1 MCSQRGSERLG
12 AVRYRARHVLSYIA
26 GIAALL
32 IAGLTLSGC
41 GGGSG
46 GGGGL
51 GMGNI
56 MQGAGGLFAGSP
68 KIAMGP
74 VVGPPKN
81 VTTQL
86 NQALQTAGAERN
98 LTILPSGSPEAEY
111 TLRGYLL
118 SNVDGGRSR
127 ISYVWDVNDASG
139 KRVTRVSG
147 EETVARGSSSN
158 PWRGLNSSAMASIA
172 NSTASQLA
180 ANLPGGRG
188 GGFAKPAATSS
199 TSSTSGGTAAV
210 ATGTAA
216 ATGAAAT
223 SSSRTASTPK
233 PSGVVVGSVSGAP
246 GDGSR
251 SLPSALKKKLRSGG
265 VKVVNRGSNVY
276 TVRGT
281 VKLTTA
287 GSAKEKIRI
296 DWRVLEPNGTTKGT
310 VTQENTIPKGSLNG
324 SWGAI
329 ADAAAGAA
337 VPGIKRLVQ

>member
-1 MCSQRGSERLG
+1 LG
-12 AVRYRARHVLSYIA
+12 VERYRTRHILRYVVA
-26 GIAALL
+26 IAALL
-32 IAGLTLSGC
+32 TAALSLTGC
-41 GGGSG
+41 GGGN

-81 VTTQL
+81 VTSQL
-86 NQALQTAGAERN
+86 TQALQTAGADRN
-98 LTILPSGSPEAEY
+98 LTFLPSGSSEAVY

-118 SNVDGGRSR
+118 ANVDGGRSR
-127 ISYVWDVNDASG
+127 ISYVWDVDDASG

-147 EETVARGSSSN
+147 EETVARGSNSN

-180 ANLPGGRG
+180 ASLPGGRG
-188 GGFAKPAATSS
+188 GGLARPAATSS
-199 TSSTSGGTAAV
+199 TPSSASGTAAV
-210 ATGTAA
+210 ATGAA
-216 ATGAAAT
+216 ATTGAAAA
-223 SSSRTASTPK
+223 SSSRTASAPK
-233 PSGVVVGSVSGAP
+233 PSGVVVSSVSGAP

-265 VKVVNRGSNVY
+265 VKVVSRGSNVY
-276 TVRGT
+276 TVKGT
-281 VKLTTA
+281 VRLTTA
-287 GSAKEKIRI
+287 GSSKEKIRI
-296 DWRVLEPNGTTKGT
+296 DWRVLEPNGKTKGT

-324 SWGAI
+324 SWGSI

-337 VPGIKRLVQ
+337 VPGIKKLVQ